1 MCVHNNMC
9 ALKGPSAPRALTIVL
24 VTDTTMT
31 LSWMSPDPPNGII
44 TQYQVEYRSNNSG
57 FELLLPTTVN
67 LTRTVTGLSS
77 NIQYLFRIIAFT
89 VEGNGPASSTVDA
102 HTSK

>member
-1 MCVHNNMC
+1 MCTLN
-9 ALKGPSAPRALTIVL
+9 GPSIPRELTVVR
-24 VTDTTMT
+24 VTDTTVT
-31 LSWMSPDPPNGII
+31 LSWIPPDPPNGNI
-44 TQYQVEYRSNNSG
+44 TQYQVAYRSSSCD

-67 LTRTVTGLSS
+67 LKHTVTGLSS
-77 NIQYLFRIIAFT
+77 NIHYVFQVIAFT